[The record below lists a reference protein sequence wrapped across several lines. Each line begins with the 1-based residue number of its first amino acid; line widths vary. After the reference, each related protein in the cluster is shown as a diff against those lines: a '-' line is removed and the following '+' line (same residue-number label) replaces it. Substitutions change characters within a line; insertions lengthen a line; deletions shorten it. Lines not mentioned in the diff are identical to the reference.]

1 MFVHCHIPSMR
12 VLESG
17 LVGVS
22 RLGRDDTG
30 EGVGDRG
37 GVKSGSE
44 KLDVFQRLPGPRVR
58 NHHQEKPRTE
68 LR

>member
-1 MFVHCHIPSMR
+1 MR

-22 RLGRDDTG
+22 RLGRDDIG